1 MGRSISEASTKDKF
15 PLGPCAVV
23 LAVIGILAVGMVA
36 TTAVAMVGGYSSDET
51 HSRGIVVEMTPQE
64 TVILEDGTTASFEPE
79 ACIIHVRTSFFDQRD
94 VTAEKGSFDT
104 IDLWYGDNRAS
115 LKDTDGTCITELN
128 LSDLE
133 DRFILVSD
141 DFDLRGTDTVLIC
154 DKVTGV
160 GYTLQNPTPFSKDVK
175 NIGVVRPIDVDRA

>member
-51 HSRGIVVEMTPQE
+51 HNRGIVVEMLPHE
-64 TVILEDGTTASFEPE
+64 TVTLEDGATASFEPE
-79 ACIIHVRTSFFDQRD
+79 ACTIHVRASYFDQRD
-94 VTAEKGSFDT
+94 VTAEKYNDDKIALRYGNNYVSMVDEEGSFVRGLR
-104 IDLWYGDNRAS
+104 I
-115 LKDTDGTCITELN
+115 
-128 LSDLE
+128 SDLE
-133 DRFILVSD
+133 NRFILVSD
-141 DFDLRGTDTVLIC
+141 DFDSRGTDTVLIC

-160 GYTLQNPTPFSKDVK
+160 GYSLQNPAPFSKGVK
-175 NIGVVRPIDVDRA
+175 NIGIVYPIEVDRP